1 MIDTIMQHRSVRQY
15 KDDPVPVQVLDTILT
30 AGIRASNTGN
40 MQVYSIVVTKDKDLR
55 EQLWEV
61 HFKQEMVRQAPVVLT
76 FCADINRFGKWC
88 KQRNAVP
95 EYDNFLWFINA
106 SIDAV
111 IAAQNVAL
119 AAEEYGMGICYL
131 GTTTYMADRIIRIL
145 ELPAGVVPV
154 TTLVVGYPGETP
166 EPVDRLPLEGVIH
179 QEKYKD
185 YSSDDIDRIYAGKE
199 SLEQTRELI
208 RINET
213 DNLAQIFTDK
223 RYIKKDN
230 VHFSRQYLDVIEKQG
245 FLNNK

>member
-95 EYDNFLWFINA
+95 GYDNFLWFINA